1 MQKIKIISIFFLLFL
16 FQNIYAQTEK
26 IIIDKESEYYL
37 QIDKDNCLKI
47 IISDSS
53 NKTSKII
60 YFYKNNRDNSFL
72 YIGSMESISLEV
84 GDYGE
89 GLQFIYKS
97 NNFIVIQQS
106 FGIGRN
112 LIISRL
118 YLDFENE
125 NTIKLIKY
133 TEEYINRFDIDKDFT
148 EIEYEIPN
156 NIYLNDITSDFVYNL
171 HQSKNQ

>member
-1 MQKIKIISIFFLLFL
+1 M
-16 FQNIYAQTEK
+16 
-26 IIIDKESEYYL
+26 
-37 QIDKDNCLKI
+37 
-47 IISDSS
+47 
-53 NKTSKII
+53 SK
-60 YFYKNNRDNSFL
+60 FNSFL
-72 YIGSMESISLEV
+72 YIGSMESISLEM

-125 NTIKLIKY
+125 STIKLIKY
-133 TEEYINRFDIDKDFT
+133 TEEHINRFDIDKDF
-148 EIEYEIPN
+148 
-156 NIYLNDITSDFVYNL
+156 NDITSDFVYDL
-171 HQSKNQ
+171 HKSRPINYAFSPCLQKAFKKGRWSAQKRTSSVLKGTA

>member
-1 MQKIKIISIFFLLFL
+1 MKKNKIISIFFLLFV

-60 YFYKNNRDNSFL
+60 NFYKNNGDNSFL
-72 YIGSMESISLEV
+72 YIGSMESISLEM

-133 TEEYINRFDIDKDFT
+133 TEEHINRFDKDKDFT

>member
-1 MQKIKIISIFFLLFL
+1 
-16 FQNIYAQTEK
+16 
-26 IIIDKESEYYL
+26 
-37 QIDKDNCLKI
+37 
-47 IISDSS
+47 
-53 NKTSKII
+53 
-60 YFYKNNRDNSFL
+60 
-72 YIGSMESISLEV
+72 MESISLEV